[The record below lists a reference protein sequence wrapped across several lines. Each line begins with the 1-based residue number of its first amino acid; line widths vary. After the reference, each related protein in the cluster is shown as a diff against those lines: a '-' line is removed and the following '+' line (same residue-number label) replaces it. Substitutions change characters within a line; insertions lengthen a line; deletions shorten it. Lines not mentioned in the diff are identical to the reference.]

1 MRGTLARGT
10 AHGGYHPSIGMRWA
24 ARLLRIVAPRDTDED
39 PDGLLPRETVA
50 RASRAAPIR
59 AGVEARRAL
68 AAQLAC
74 EAPAAKRSAAQR
86 AVGSPV
92 CIE

>member
-1 MRGTLARGT
+1 MPTRCTCARFT
-10 AHGGYHPSIGMRWA
+10 THGVLHGF
-24 ARLLRIVAPRDTDED
+24 LRIAAPRDTDED

-74 EAPAAKRSAAQR
+74 EAPAAKRSV